1 MRLRNH
7 FGSQTSSIRAQS
19 DDHLGDVNDRLTLRR
34 HLCGAKE
41 KKIHY

>member
-1 MRLRNH
+1 M
-7 FGSQTSSIRAQS
+7 II
-19 DDHLGDVNDRLTLRR
+19 LGDANDRLTLRR